1 MNNNNSALSFNR
13 SPSWVE
19 RLVQICDRFEADWR
33 AGLRPRISEI
43 VRDLAEPEQ
52 SGVLRMLL
60 ALELR
65 LRRERGERPT
75 RADYQREFSGRDELI
90 DSAFDSLTATGSA
103 ANGDP
108 TTSRDEMDTR
118 PHNPDATLTYSVGGN
133 GGKVAP
139 WIDAVQHRR
148 LRGAFARGE
157 VVLRRYRID
166 QELGRGGM
174 GVVFLGRDLRLDR
187 SVAIKVCLLQ
197 KRNDYRDESRLAA
210 LRGAFA
216 EEARL
221 GANLTHPAIATVY
234 DYGFHDD
241 KPFTVF
247 EYLPG
252 ETLRDLLRRRG
263 RLPLEEV
270 RLIVGPL
277 AQALDFA
284 HARRVV
290 HRDLKPDN
298 VRATE
303 QGLFKVLDLGLA
315 REFGRDLDWS
325 GFSGTPAYAS
335 PEQASGLPCD
345 GRADQYALALIAFE
359 LLTGRRLF
367 QARDTHDLLE
377 MHRETEPT
385 GLATDLTDCPRGGPP
400 CIGPGPEQG
409 PERPVRH
416 LRRFRRGTRVPTP
429 QRSRTGPRDPDGGR
443 RRADDGRVARPL
455 GQLPWL
461 KDTVHLALT
470 REAIW
475 SAYHSEVRR
484 WPLSDVERIE
494 PRSDP
499 IDDRRGDRVGREP
512 RSSAGCTA
520 TPRPTS
526 GASADCTSSLGAR
539 FAGADDPVGLAILGG
554 PALGPSRARRQLV
567 C

>member
-75 RADYQREFSGRDELI
+75 RADYLREFSGRDELI
-90 DSAFDSLTATGSA
+90 DSAFDSLAATGSA

-118 PHNPDATLTYSVGGN
+118 PHSPDATLTYSVGGN

-139 WIDAVQHRR
+139 GIDAVQHRR
-148 LRGAFARGE
+148 LRSAFARGE

-174 GVVFLGRDLRLDR
+174 GIVFLGRDLQLDR
-187 SVAIKVCLLQ
+187 SVAVKVCLLQ
-197 KRNDYRDESRLAA
+197 NRNDYRDESRLAA

-234 DYGFHDD
+234 DFGFHDN
-241 KPFTVF
+241 KPFTIF

-252 ETLRDLLRRRG
+252 ETLRDLLRRRT
-263 RLPLEEV
+263 RLPPEEV
-270 RLIVGPL
+270 RLIIGPL

-290 HRDLKPDN
+290 HRDIKPEN

-303 QGLFKVLDLGLA
+303 QGLFKLLDLGLA

-345 GRADQYALALIAFE
+345 GRADQYALALVAFE
-359 LLTGRRLF
+359 LLSGRRLF
-367 QARDTHDLLE
+367 QAGDAHDMLE
-377 MHRETEPT
+377 MHRKAKPT
-385 GLATDLTDCPRGGPP
+385 GLATDLTDCPEAVRLALGRALSKDPNARFASCGDFALALGCQLQSTPSP
-400 CIGPGPEQG
+400 APEILVEADV
-409 PERPVRH
+409 ERMTARWLVRSVS
-416 LRRFRRGTRVPTP
+416 F
-429 QRSRTGPRDPDGGR
+429 
-443 RRADDGRVARPL
+443 
-455 GQLPWL
+455 PWL

-470 REAIW
+470 REALW
-475 SAYHSEVRR
+475 SAYHSEIHRL
-484 WPLSDVERIE
+484 PLSDIERIE

-499 IDDRRGDRVGREP
+499 VDEGE
-512 RSSAGCTA
+512 AA
-520 TPRPTS
+520 EL
-526 GASADCTSSLGAR
+526 ASAAVLRRLHRDTEADIRPRLHTAR
-539 FAGADDPVGLAILGG
+539 HRC
-554 PALGPSRARRQLV
+554 RAVFCWR
-567 C
+567 CCS